1 MHSVFRQIPN
11 PCRPEILIAALC
23 WCAATTA
30 LAQNSSLFRQETL
43 AARAAAQGG
52 TMSGPAPLTLANSSW
67 LYEGVDPPRV
77 FKLNDLITVMVVET
91 SQVSSNNKIQ
101 RRKQG
106 QLDATLS
113 NFVKFKGLELVPT
126 VGGQQINGTL
136 QGQFQAQSN
145 LDTKDLMQFSI
156 EVRIVDI
163 RPNGHLVV
171 EGHQTMINNEERWRR
186 RVSGIVR
193 PEDVLPNNS
202 VLSEKVAELS
212 IDKREEGMA
221 RDGYRRGWAFYLL
234 DRFGMF

>member
-1 MHSVFRQIPN
+1 MIVWSWT
-11 PCRPEILIAALC
+11 AAMP
-23 WCAATTA
+23 AV
-30 LAQNSSLFRQETL
+30 AQNSSLFRQEMLT
-43 AARAAAQGG
+43 AGFGMARRLL
-52 TMSGPAPLTLANSSW
+52 PPLTLANSSW

-77 FKLNDLITVMVVET
+77 FKMNDLITVMVVEA

-156 EVRIVDI
+156 EARVVDI
-163 RPNGHLVV
+163 RPNGHLVL
-171 EGHQTMINNEERWRR
+171 EGHQTMVNNEERWRAGFGNHPPGGRAAEQHDSQRKGGGVKHRQTR
-186 RVSGIVR
+186 RGDGARRLSPR
-193 PEDVLPNNS
+193 LDVLH
-202 VLSEKVAELS
+202 A
-212 IDKREEGMA
+212 
-221 RDGYRRGWAFYLL
+221 
-234 DRFGMF
+234 

>member
-1 MHSVFRQIPN
+1 MIGLSHDFWKRYAP
-11 PCRPEILIAALC
+11 LALAVVV
-23 WCAATTA
+23 WSCAAMRAT
-30 LAQNSSLFRQETL
+30 AQNSSLFRQEMMTARVSAN
-43 AARAAAQGG
+43 AAG
-52 TMSGPAPLTLANSSW
+52 SPPLTLSNSSW
-67 LYEGVDPPRV
+67 LYEGVEPPRV
-77 FKLNDLITVMVVET
+77 FKLNDLITVMVVEA

-156 EVRIVDI
+156 EARVVDI
-163 RPNGHLVV
+163 RPNGHLVL
-171 EGHQTMINNEERWRR
+171 EGHQTMVNNEERWRR

-193 PEDVLPNNS
+193 PEDVLPNNTI
-202 VLSEKVAELS
+202 LSEKVAELS
-212 IDKREEGMA
+212 IDKREEGIA
-221 RDGYRRGWAFYLL
+221 RDGYRRGWMFNLL

>member
-1 MHSVFRQIPN
+1 M
-11 PCRPEILIAALC
+11 
-23 WCAATTA
+23 
-30 LAQNSSLFRQETL
+30 
-43 AARAAAQGG
+43 
-52 TMSGPAPLTLANSSW
+52 
-67 LYEGVDPPRV
+67 
-77 FKLNDLITVMVVET
+77 NDLITVMVVEA

-156 EVRIVDI
+156 EARVVDI
-163 RPNGHLVV
+163 RPNGHLVL
-171 EGHQTMINNEERWRR
+171 EGHQTMVNNEERWRR
-186 RVSGIVR
+186 RISGIVR
-193 PEDVLPNNS
+193 PEDVLPNNTI
-202 VLSEKVAELS
+202 LSEKVAELS

-221 RDGYRRGWAFYLL
+221 RDGYRRGWMFYLL